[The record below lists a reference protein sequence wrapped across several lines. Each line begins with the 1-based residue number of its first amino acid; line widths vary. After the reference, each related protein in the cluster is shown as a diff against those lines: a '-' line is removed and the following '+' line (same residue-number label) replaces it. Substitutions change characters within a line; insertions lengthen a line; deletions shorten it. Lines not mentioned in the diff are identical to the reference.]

1 MATMPQIPLALP
13 AVMDLDALDG
23 VRDGLLTAMEQGPVV
38 VSGAAVERISTNGLL
53 LLLSA
58 AETARASGSGLTI
71 ETASKALH
79 IAIERLGFEQRF
91 SDLMRG

>member
-23 VRDGLLTAMEQGPVV
+23 VRDGLLAAMERGAVV

-58 AETARASGSGLTI
+58 AETARAGNSSLTI
-71 ETASKALH
+71 EAVSKPLYL
-79 IAIERLGFEQRF
+79 AIERLGFERRF
-91 SDLMRG
+91 SDLVRD

>member
-23 VRDGLLTAMEQGPVV
+23 VRDGLLTAMEHGPVV

-58 AETARASGSGLTI
+58 AATARAGNSSLVI
-71 ETASKALH
+71 EAASRPLH
-79 IAIERLGFEQRF
+79 LAIERLGFERRF
-91 SDLMRG
+91 SDLVGG

>member
-23 VRDGLLTAMEQGPVV
+23 VRDGLLAAMEQGPVV

-58 AETARASGSGLTI
+58 AETARASNSSVVL
-71 ETASKALH
+71 EAASKPLQM
-79 IAIERLGFEQRF
+79 AIERLGFERRF
-91 SDLMRG
+91 SDLVRG